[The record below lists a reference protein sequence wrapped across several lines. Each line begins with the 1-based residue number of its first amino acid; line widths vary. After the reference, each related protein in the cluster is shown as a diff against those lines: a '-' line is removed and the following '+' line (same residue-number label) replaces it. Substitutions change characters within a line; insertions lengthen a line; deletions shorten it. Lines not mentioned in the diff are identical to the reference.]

1 MGSFYKLGEDKYLNF
16 NQNDNW
22 IKISLSEVSMI
33 KRNENAISFFI
44 SMVFILIGLFGITA
58 CNQAAQDQLA
68 KSINETLESSDFVLP
83 NPDNKEGSF
92 GAFIS
97 LKCEDK
103 CYGSGTI
110 MRYSQD
116 GESISYF
123 NFENYY
129 FEELQSGNLGSSI
142 EYFDPNT
149 GMNNSFYLTLKDKKI
164 IYLDDSFN
172 CLDDFLSVDSLG
184 FNQFVDQKRNSGNYI
199 QELISMDGSKNI
211 SACNI

>member
-92 GAFIS
+92 VDYLFVF
-97 LKCEDK
+97 KC
-103 CYGSGTI
+103 
-110 MRYSQD
+110 
-116 GESISYF
+116 
-123 NFENYY
+123 
-129 FEELQSGNLGSSI
+129 
-142 EYFDPNT
+142 
-149 GMNNSFYLTLKDKKI
+149 
-164 IYLDDSFN
+164 
-172 CLDDFLSVDSLG
+172 
-184 FNQFVDQKRNSGNYI
+184 
-199 QELISMDGSKNI
+199 
-211 SACNI
+211 